1 MIARLAPSGAARF
14 LMPKARFALP
24 VALLVAVFALTAGVG
39 TADAATRSEC
49 AKKLLND
56 YYDGRI
62 DNTYPVHCY
71 REAINSLPEDV
82 KVYGSAREDI
92 TRALL
97 AAFGIHNP
105 PGGGKGGSALKLPSW
120 VGPNTKVK
128 GRAIPGSKKDETF
141 FGRLASAIGPGNA
154 SSIPLPLLILAGVG
168 LLLVAA
174 AGASYTARWIQ
185 ARRAHPQPA
194 TSPPT
199 PRRK

>member
-1 MIARLAPSGAARF
+1 
-14 LMPKARFALP
+14 MPKRRFAFLLT
-24 VALLVAVFALTAGVG
+24 VVTALSALGIGVTSAG
-39 TADAATRSEC
+39 AATRSAC
-49 AKKLLND
+49 AKQLLND
-56 YYDGRI
+56 YFDGRI

-71 REAINSLPEDV
+71 REAIASLPEDV

-97 AAFGIHNP
+97 AAFGIHNDR
-105 PGGGKGGSALKLPSW
+105 GGGKGGPPRLPSW

-128 GRAIPGSKKDETF
+128 GRAIPNKKDESF
-141 FGRLASAIGPGNA
+141 FGRLASKIGPGNA

-185 ARRAHPQPA
+185 ARRSQPHPA